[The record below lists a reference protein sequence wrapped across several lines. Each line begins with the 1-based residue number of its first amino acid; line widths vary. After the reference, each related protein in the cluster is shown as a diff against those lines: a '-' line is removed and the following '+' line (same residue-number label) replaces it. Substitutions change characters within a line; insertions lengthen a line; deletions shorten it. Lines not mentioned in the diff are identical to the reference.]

1 MTSLTSY
8 SKLPFTGVMSWLVQN
23 GDNKALQYYQG
34 IRFDNSSHRRDAD
47 SILTALVKLRQR
59 DESRMFSDKDYL
71 QNLEDKIVE
80 FCSMAVSAPRTG
92 ITHARNDLL
101 NKKFKALK
109 AAIKEAEVVFRQYG
123 LDCQVRIRDLEKA
136 GLLQEGKP
144 SSAGLI
150 RLRNRNFAA
159 AVMDPMQSTFKQL
172 MVSKLIGVKCI
183 WSSEVATKVV
193 KVSETNRRFSFEFK
207 ERPHLIGISVTSNF
221 ENCSDLLK
229 VMGMSNVDLEKH
241 IEYYQKK
248 FSGYLLK
255 ADEQK
260 NRIYNADHYFN
271 SIVIEEETVIHNK
284 AKNLAVEKA
293 VENLL
298 MSESGAIKDKIL
310 SLGDD
315 AKKQMLNLL
324 GIKI

>member
-1 MTSLTSY
+1 MTSVTSY
-8 SKLPFTGVMSWLVQN
+8 SKLPLTGVVSWLIQN

-34 IRFDNSSHRRDAD
+34 IRFYNSSHRRDAD

-59 DESRMFSDKDYL
+59 DESIMFSDKDYL
-71 QNLEDKIVE
+71 QKLEDNIVE
-80 FCSMAVSAPRTG
+80 FCSMAVAAPRSDIRHG
-92 ITHARNDLL
+92 KNDLL

-123 LDCQVRIRDLEKA
+123 FDCQVRIRDLEKA
-136 GLLQEGKP
+136 GLLQDGKP
-144 SSAGLI
+144 SKAGLI

-183 WSSEVATKVV
+183 WSSEVATNGAKP
-193 KVSETNRRFSFEFK
+193 SETHRRFSFEFK

-221 ENCSDLLK
+221 EKCPDLLK
-229 VMGMSNVDLEKH
+229 VTGMSKEDLENH

-248 FSGYLLK
+248 FSDYLLK
-255 ADEQK
+255 VNEQK
-260 NRIYNADHYFN
+260 NRIYNAEHYFN

-284 AKNLAVEKA
+284 AKSLAVEKA

-298 MSESGAIKDKIL
+298 MSDSGAIKDKIL
-310 SLGDD
+310 SLGED
-315 AKKQMLNLL
+315 AKKQVLTLL
-324 GIKI
+324 GIKV